1 MFASKCFL
9 MANRWQRARGF
20 NCFTR
25 DRVELHFYSYFC
37 FFLSIVCVYST
48 EYFFQTFPT
57 HSLPVDMAVLMWD
70 IIVSLTLLISPASLS
85 ADKSGFR
92 KLYVLQPGPS
102 GTDGVHVSSISSLS
116 GASGQPH
123 SYNVELKASFGGQVR
138 TRRMGHQSNPSIP
151 IRQDAPGRHTT
162 SHHMKMSG

>member
-1 MFASKCFL
+1 M
-9 MANRWQRARGF
+9 
-20 NCFTR
+20 
-25 DRVELHFYSYFC
+25 
-37 FFLSIVCVYST
+37 
-48 EYFFQTFPT
+48 
-57 HSLPVDMAVLMWD
+57 DMAVLRWD
-70 IIVSLTLLISPASLS
+70 IIVSLTLLIYPASLS

-138 TRRMGHQSNPSIP
+138 TRRMGHQSNPNPSIP
-151 IRQDAPGRHTT
+151 IRQDAQPGRHT
-162 SHHMKMSG
+162 SSYHMKTSG